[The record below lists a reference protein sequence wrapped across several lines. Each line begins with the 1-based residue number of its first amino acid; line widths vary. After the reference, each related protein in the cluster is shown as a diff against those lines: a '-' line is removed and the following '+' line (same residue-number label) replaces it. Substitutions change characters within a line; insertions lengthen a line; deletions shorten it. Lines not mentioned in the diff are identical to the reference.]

1 MQSDL
6 EKTIRDTLAVS
17 PPSGWAPS
25 GHGRELYADLS
36 EPLVRQAAAWQ
47 DAEGRI
53 MDPWWKKA
61 EPPTGTARF
70 AGALGFMIR
79 SGRCLD
85 LVEACARA
93 MTVACRDLHD
103 ANLKEVGGAE
113 FYPKEL
119 MVGYLALEKYV
130 DAGTRR
136 NWKNLLGGY
145 DPEKNYNAVLSKKP
159 AESLHNFC
167 TFGLAGEACKKKY
180 GIADN
185 AAFME
190 KHLETQRPWFTECGM
205 YRDPNDPLTY
215 DGVARM
221 NLALM
226 LHWGYEGKHKDY
238 LDNMLKT
245 GALAQLLY
253 MSPSGECP
261 YGGRSNQQNF
271 NEAMIALLC
280 EYEASRYHKLGD
292 TALSGAFKRMAKLA
306 ALSVRRWLEM
316 KPPRFNKNGFPI
328 ESQHGRQQGY
338 GFYSTYS
345 LLIASQFGFA
355 HLLADDTIA
364 ERPAPCEIGGYV
376 LRLQNAF
383 HKVFA
388 TCGGYHVAIDTR
400 ADFHYDATGLGR
412 VHRAGVATELGLS
425 TPIPAAPGYLVSR
438 GLPPRNVAIG
448 PGWRDGAGHVHW
460 LADHCG
466 ERDDATLAVSA
477 ASQDQVCFT
486 LTYKNLP
493 GCEALVEEYRVDREG
508 VLVTDRVETPS
519 GEIMVQVPLL
529 LTDGCDNAEIEV
541 MEKSFSVR
549 YKGESFTVA
558 CLAPGKAESVLEP
571 FEASNRNGVYRVGCF
586 RAAGNIISYRLT
598 LAPRREPVAG

>member
-1 MQSDL
+1 MQPDL
-6 EKTIRDTLAVS
+6 EKTVRETLVAG
-17 PPSGWAPS
+17 PPPGWAPS
-25 GHGRELYADLS
+25 GYGRELYVDLS

-47 DAEGRI
+47 NAEGRI

-85 LVEACARA
+85 LVDACARA
-93 MTVACRDLHD
+93 MTVACQDLHD
-103 ANLKEVGGAE
+103 ADTKQIGGAE

-119 MVGYLALEKYV
+119 MVGYLALEKHV

-136 NWKNLLGGY
+136 AWKNLLGGY

-159 AESLHNFC
+159 AEELHNFC
-167 TFGLAGEACKKKY
+167 TFALAGEACKKQY

-185 AAFME
+185 SAFME
-190 KHLETQRPWFTECGM
+190 KYLETQKPWFTECGM
-205 YRDPNDPLTY
+205 YRDPNDPMTY

-226 LHWGYEGKHKDY
+226 LHWGYQGAHRDFV
-238 LDNMLKT
+238 DDMLRK
-245 GALAQLLY
+245 GAMAQLLY
-253 MSPSGECP
+253 MSSSGECP

-280 EYEASRYHKLGD
+280 EYEAVRYHRIGD
-292 TALSGAFKRMAKLA
+292 AALAGAFKRMAKLA

-316 KPPRFNKNGFPI
+316 KPPRFNKNGFPV

-355 HLLADDTIA
+355 HLLADDTIE

-376 LRLQNAF
+376 WRLPHAF

-388 TCGGYHVAIDTR
+388 TCGGYHVEIDTN
-400 ADFHYDATGLGR
+400 ADLHYDATGLGR
-412 VHRAGVATELGLS
+412 VHRAGVFTEMVLS
-425 TPIPAAPGYLVSR
+425 TPIPSTPGYLVSR

-448 PGWRDGAGHVHW
+448 PGWKDREGQVHW
-460 LADHCG
+460 LADQSD
-466 ERDDATLAVSA
+466 EQDAAEFKVVA
-477 ASQDQVCFT
+477 ASANQVCFT
-486 LTYKNLP
+486 LTYGNLP
-493 GCEALVEEYRVDREG
+493 GCEAIVEEYRVDREG
-508 VLVTDRVETPS
+508 VLVTDRLVNHTGP
-519 GEIMVQVPLL
+519 IIVQVPLL
-529 LTDGCDNAEIEV
+529 LNDGRNEAEVEV
-541 MEKSFSVR
+541 GAKSFGVR
-549 YKGESFTVA
+549 YKGESFSVE
-558 CLAPGKAESVLEP
+558 CLAPGQVEAFLEA
-571 FEASNRNGVYRVGCF
+571 FEASNRNGVYKVGCF
-586 RAAGNIISYRLT
+586 CAAGNTIAYRLA
-598 LAPRREPVAG
+598 LDSCRGCG